1 MSTQSSPGLAGE
13 VRLVP
18 KLGLLGLVVFGV
30 SYMAPMIVVSIF
42 GIIAEA
48 SRGATPTAYAAG
60 TIAMLLTGLSY
71 GTLARRFPEAGSV
84 YTYASRLLGGHI
96 GFLSGWALLLDYF
109 FLPAVAWLIQSLYLN
124 VQFPAIPV
132 WGWLVLN
139 IVITTA
145 INIVGIVVADRVNR
159 VLLAAAV
166 IAIVAVIAV
175 AGYYATSH
183 HTTSP
188 ATAFWSHST
197 TFGAVMAGAAITA
210 YSFLGFDAVSTLSEE
225 THDAQRNIPRGIVL
239 TVLAGGLIFVI
250 TSFVMQWAH
259 PGFSFQDVSTAG
271 FEVDK
276 QTGGKTFANIVNT
289 IGIVGGFASCIAVQ
303 ASTSR
308 LLYVMGRDG
317 VFPRRVFGYLHPR
330 FRTPVW
336 NLILV
341 GVVALFALK
350 LSLDTATSFI
360 NFGAFLAFVVV
371 NLCVLKLWNETR
383 KSVSDD
389 RPGAGATTGRAVIAV
404 LGAIVDGYLLTK
416 LSHTAILLG
425 ISWLAIGV
433 GYLAWLTRG
442 FHKAPPRMHI
452 DRIDHDSAPEDET
465 VVA

>member
-1 MSTQSSPGLAGE
+1 MSTQTAPGPEGE

-18 KLGLLGLVVFGV
+18 KLRLLGLVVFGV

-42 GIIAEA
+42 GVIAEA

-60 TIAMLLTGLSY
+60 TVAMLLTGVSY

-132 WGWLVLN
+132 WGWLVLS

-145 INIVGIVVADRVNR
+145 VNIVGIVVADRVNR
-159 VLLAAAV
+159 ILLAAAV

-175 AGYYATSH
+175 AGYYASSH
-183 HTTSP
+183 HTASP
-188 ATAFWSHST
+188 AAAFWSHGT

-225 THDAQRNIPRGIVL
+225 THDARRNIPRGIVL
-239 TVLAGGLIFVI
+239 TVLVGGLIFVA
-250 TSFVMQWAH
+250 TSLVMQWAH
-259 PGFSFQDVSTAG
+259 PGFTFHDVSTAG

-276 QTGGKTFANIVNT
+276 QVGGKTFADIVNT
-289 IGIVGGFASCIAVQ
+289 IGIIGGFASCIAVQ

-308 LLYVMGRDG
+308 LMYVMGRDG
-317 VFPRRVFGYLHPR
+317 VFPRKFFGYLHPR

-336 NLILV
+336 NLVLV
-341 GVVALFALK
+341 GVVAMFALK

-371 NLCVLKLWNETR
+371 NLCVLRLWAKARPSAGSN
-383 KSVSDD
+383 D
-389 RPGAGATTGRAVIAV
+389 RRATGATSARAAVAV

-425 ISWLAIGV
+425 LTWLLIGV
-433 GYLAWLTRG
+433 GYLVWLTRG
-442 FHKAPPRMHI
+442 FRKAPPRMHLDAL
-452 DRIDHDSAPEDET
+452 DRDAASEEA
-465 VVA
+465 VA